1 MGLGA
6 QVPYVWDGAEALCSA
21 LIWLYRIAFHLV
33 RGLKNDSLGPRSN
46 GGLKRYVLE
55 AGPRRA
61 GGQGSIYMGGGLSF
75 VLCSNL
81 ALQNCPSSCQ
91 GPPQ

>member
-1 MGLGA
+1 MSLRQCQVGLGA

-21 LIWLYRIAFHLV
+21 LIWHYRIAFHLV
-33 RGLKNDSLGPRSN
+33 RGLQNDSLGPRSN

-61 GGQGSIYMGGGLSF
+61 GGQGSI
-75 VLCSNL
+75 
-81 ALQNCPSSCQ
+81 
-91 GPPQ
+91 